1 ASSQG
6 NSVGVSRADREPF
19 RLSRQQAIGT
29 VNYDFG
35 GQSLLAAF
43 ARVANPPHVQGL
55 DWAVVVEERSDQA
68 LGPVNDL
75 QKQVLALLAL
85 SLLAIAGA
93 ALFPSRRLAQP
104 VNELAGVVARVQ
116 AGDLGARARVY
127 GDDELGRVARGTN
140 AMLDEITALVQT
152 REERD
157 VLQQQISKLLDE
169 VSTVAEGDL
178 TVQAEVT
185 ADVLGSV
192 ADAFNYMVAELRSII
207 ENVNRTTVE
216 VATSTTQILETS
228 GALASQTEA
237 QAPRIVEALT
247 AGAAV
252 GVADHARR
260 GD

>member
-1 ASSQG
+1 
-6 NSVGVSRADREPF
+6 
-19 RLSRQQAIGT
+19 
-29 VNYDFG
+29 
-35 GQSLLAAF
+35 
-43 ARVANPPHVQGL
+43 
-55 DWAVVVEERSDQA
+55 
-68 LGPVNDL
+68 
-75 QKQVLALLAL
+75 KQVALLLVL

-93 ALFPSRRLAQP
+93 ALFLSRRLAQP
-104 VNELAGVVARVQ
+104 VNELAGVAARVQ
-116 AGDLGARARVY
+116 AGDLGGGAR
-127 GDDELGRVARGTN
+127 GFGHDEPGRVARRTH
-140 AMLDEITALVQT
+140 ALAARNPAPGPT

-228 GALASQTEA
+228 GALASQTE
-237 QAPRIVEALT
+237 
-247 AGAAV
+247 
-252 GVADHARR
+252 
-260 GD
+260 